1 VILKNV
7 VSGQLDRRQNTKNNK
22 TKKRDKKYE
31 NIIKKNLGK
40 PYKPSLASKNHNSWD
55 LKPGFN

>member
-40 PYKPSLASKNHNSWD
+40 PYKPSLASKNHNS
-55 LKPGFN
+55 